1 MIHHAQA
8 GPLGAHD
15 TAASGGFTQDQFAGT
30 FAYRFSGYSVL
41 TGVTYRLAGL
51 GCYQIDAQGNVTGTQ
66 RSSITALQTQ
76 GAKLQTGDYTV
87 AGTMTM
93 QSDGTG
99 SATLTFTKTAGSGQA
114 IQGEFNVMA
123 AGSADRLWLVSS
135 GGVVLGSSDDADE
148 LVDGEAVRIAAA

>member
-8 GPLGAHD
+8 GHLGAHD
-15 TAASGGFTQDQFAGT
+15 TVASGGFTQDQFAGT

-99 SATLTFTKTAGSGQA
+99 SATLTFTKTAG
-114 IQGEFNVMA
+114 
-123 AGSADRLWLVSS
+123 
-135 GGVVLGSSDDADE
+135 
-148 LVDGEAVRIAAA
+148 